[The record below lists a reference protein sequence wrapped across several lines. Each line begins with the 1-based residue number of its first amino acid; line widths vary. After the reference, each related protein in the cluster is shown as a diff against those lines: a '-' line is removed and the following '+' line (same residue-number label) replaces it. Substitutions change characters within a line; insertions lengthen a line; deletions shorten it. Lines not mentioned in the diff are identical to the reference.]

1 MKDWK
6 HYLIL
11 FFILTAGFLLFRIF
25 NFNRQVQIW
34 LTFAIAFI
42 YLCWGIVYHWIKKE
56 LHLRIILEYLMVAAL
71 AGLVVIFLLLRT

>member
-11 FFILTAGFLLFRIF
+11 FLILTAGFLLFRVF

-34 LTFAIAFI
+34 LTLTIAFI
-42 YLCWGIVYHWIKKE
+42 YLCWGVGYHWLKKE
-56 LHLRIILEYLMVAAL
+56 LHLRIFLEYLMVAFL
-71 AGLVVIFLLLRT
+71 AAVMVVFLFLRT

>member
-11 FFILTAGFLLFRIF
+11 FFIMTAGFLLLRIF

-34 LTFAIAFI
+34 LVVAIAFI
-42 YLCWGIVYHWIKKE
+42 YLNWGIVYHWLKKE
-56 LHLRIILEYLMVAAL
+56 LHIRVVIEYLAVAVL
-71 AGLVVIFLLLRT
+71 AGVMVIFLLLRA